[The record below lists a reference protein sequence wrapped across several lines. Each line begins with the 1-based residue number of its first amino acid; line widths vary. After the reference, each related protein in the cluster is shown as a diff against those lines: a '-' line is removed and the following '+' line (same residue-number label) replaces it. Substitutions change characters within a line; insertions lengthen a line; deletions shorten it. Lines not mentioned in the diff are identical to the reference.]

1 LLHVSFRTIHG
12 QVQKKYLKFKSSNSE
27 NLSNQTTVQLED
39 MARSEQTSPST
50 NSKAGSPFSRGAQHQ
65 AKRAAILS
73 RAAKLFNTKGA
84 RSTTLA
90 DVANKL
96 GLTKTSLYY
105 YVRTKEDLIYQ
116 CYQSALA
123 RLHMSLDEVEAETDD
138 SLERVLRAMERHIEI
153 SLDSLAGR
161 GDFYAAPLEIA
172 VLPVDHQEFLEQE
185 YLRMFKRF
193 RGYLRDGIEQGVIRQ
208 CHTTSTARALL
219 TALDWSFYW
228 LYEMPEAE
236 SKDAASKIRR
246 LFTEGLVPRDA
257 HFEWKNSHSGTS
269 AHASQGFNREAQN
282 RIKQEAFLRAGTH
295 HFNRKGFSGT
305 SLDDIAESLDV
316 SKGAFYY
323 HFANKEALLA
333 QCYEFTLDQFERIIS
348 QVEQSDLAPI
358 DKLGT
363 VCSEIFELQ
372 NSDQGPLI
380 RYNTITALPP
390 ELRRAVL
397 LRTDDTHAR
406 LGNMMA
412 AGISEGSIEHQSVLV
427 TRHLLFSAINAA
439 VGIDQWRRIDNLTS
453 AAHDF
458 FDVFFLGLKPR

>member
-1 LLHVSFRTIHG
+1 
-12 QVQKKYLKFKSSNSE
+12 
-27 NLSNQTTVQLED
+27 
-39 MARSEQTSPST
+39 MARSEQTSSSRS
-50 NSKAGSPFSRGAQHQ
+50 SKAGSPFSRGAQHQ

-105 YVRTKEDLIYQ
+105 YVRTKEDLIFQ

-123 RLHMSLDEVEAETDD
+123 KLHQSLDEVEAETDD

-153 SLDSLAGR
+153 SLDSLTSR
-161 GDFYAAPLEIA
+161 GDYYAAPLELA
-172 VLPVDHQEFLEQE
+172 VLPEANRALLEQE

-193 RGYLRDGIEQGVIRQ
+193 RGYIRDGIADGVIRD

-219 TALDWSFYW
+219 SALDWSFYW
-228 LYEMPEAE
+228 LYEMPADE
-236 SKDAASKIRR
+236 SKEAASKIRQ
-246 LFTEGLVPRDA
+246 LFTNGLVPRRSS
-257 HFEWKNSHSGTS
+257 FEWKNSHNSS
-269 AHASQGFNREAQN
+269 NAQPSQGFNREAQN
-282 RIKQEAFLRAGTH
+282 RIKQEAFLRAGTQ

-323 HFANKEALLA
+323 HFTNKEALLS
-333 QCYEFTLDQFERIIS
+333 QCYEFTLDQFERITS
-348 QVEQSDLAPI
+348 GVEQTDLSPI
-358 DKLGT
+358 DKLGA
-363 VCSEIFELQ
+363 VCTEIFELQ
-372 NSDQGPLI
+372 NSDRGPLI

-390 ELRRAVL
+390 DLRRAVL
-397 LRTDDTHAR
+397 HRTEEIHAK
-406 LGNMMA
+406 LGEMIA
-412 AGISEGSIEHQSVLV
+412 EGISEGSIENQSVLV
-427 TRHLLFSAINAA
+427 TRHLMVSAINAA
-439 VGIDQWRRIDNLTS
+439 VGIDQWRRLGDLTS

>member
-1 LLHVSFRTIHG
+1 
-12 QVQKKYLKFKSSNSE
+12 
-27 NLSNQTTVQLED
+27 
-39 MARSEQTSPST
+39 MARSEQTSSSRS
-50 NSKAGSPFSRGAQHQ
+50 SKAGSPFSRGAQHQ

-105 YVRTKEDLIYQ
+105 YVRTKEDLIFQ

-123 RLHMSLDEVEAETDD
+123 KLHQSLDEVEAETDD

-153 SLDSLAGR
+153 SLDSLTAR
-161 GDFYAAPLEIA
+161 GDYYAAPLELA
-172 VLPVDHQEFLEQE
+172 VLPEANRALLEQE

-193 RGYLRDGIEQGVIRQ
+193 RGYIRDGIADGVIRD

-219 TALDWSFYW
+219 SALDWSFYW
-228 LYEMPEAE
+228 LYEMPADE
-236 SKDAASKIRR
+236 SKEAASKIRQ
-246 LFTEGLVPRDA
+246 LFTNGLVPRRSS
-257 HFEWKNSHSGTS
+257 FEWKNSHNSS
-269 AHASQGFNREAQN
+269 NAQPSQGFNREAQN
-282 RIKQEAFLRAGTH
+282 RIKQEAFLRAGTQ

-323 HFANKEALLA
+323 HFANKEALLS
-333 QCYEFTLDQFERIIS
+333 QCYEFTLDQFERITS
-348 QVEQSDLAPI
+348 EVEQTDLSPI
-358 DKLGT
+358 DKLGA
-363 VCSEIFELQ
+363 VCIEIFELQ
-372 NSDQGPLI
+372 NSDRGPLI

-390 ELRRAVL
+390 DLRRAVL
-397 LRTDDTHAR
+397 HRTEEIHAK
-406 LGNMMA
+406 LGEVIA
-412 AGISEGSIEHQSVLV
+412 EGISEGSIENQSVLV
-427 TRHLLFSAINAA
+427 TRHLMVSAINAA
-439 VGIDQWRRIDNLTS
+439 VGIDQWRRLDDLTS

>member
-1 LLHVSFRTIHG
+1 
-12 QVQKKYLKFKSSNSE
+12 
-27 NLSNQTTVQLED
+27 
-39 MARSEQTSPST
+39 MARSEQTSSSRS
-50 NSKAGSPFSRGAQHQ
+50 SKAGSPFSRGAQHQ

-105 YVRTKEDLIYQ
+105 YVRTKEDLIFQ

-123 RLHMSLDEVEAETDD
+123 KLHQSLDEVEAETDD

-153 SLDSLAGR
+153 SLDSLTAR
-161 GDFYAAPLEIA
+161 GDYYAAPLELA
-172 VLPVDHQEFLEQE
+172 VLPEANRALLEQE

-193 RGYLRDGIEQGVIRQ
+193 RGYIRDGIADGVIRD

-219 TALDWSFYW
+219 SALDWSFYW
-228 LYEMPEAE
+228 LYEMPADE
-236 SKDAASKIRR
+236 SKEAASKIRQ
-246 LFTEGLVPRDA
+246 LFTNGLVPRRSS
-257 HFEWKNSHSGTS
+257 FEWKNSHNSS
-269 AHASQGFNREAQN
+269 NAQPSQGFNREAQN
-282 RIKQEAFLRAGTH
+282 RIKQEAFLRAGTQ

-323 HFANKEALLA
+323 HFANKEALLS
-333 QCYEFTLDQFERIIS
+333 QCYEFTLDQFERITS
-348 QVEQSDLAPI
+348 EVEQTDLSPI
-358 DKLGT
+358 DKLGA
-363 VCSEIFELQ
+363 VCTEIFELQ
-372 NSDQGPLI
+372 NSDRGPLI

-390 ELRRAVL
+390 DLRRAVL
-397 LRTDDTHAR
+397 HRTEEIHAK
-406 LGNMMA
+406 LGEMIA
-412 AGISEGSIEHQSVLV
+412 EGISEGSIENQSVLV
-427 TRHLLFSAINAA
+427 TRHLMVSAINAA
-439 VGIDQWRRIDNLTS
+439 VGIDQWRRLDDLTS

>member
-1 LLHVSFRTIHG
+1 MAHSEKTTTNRT
-12 QVQKKYLKFKSSNSE
+12 
-27 NLSNQTTVQLED
+27 
-39 MARSEQTSPST
+39 
-50 NSKAGSPFSRGAQHQ
+50 SKAGSPFSRGAQHQ

-123 RLHMSLDEVEAETDD
+123 RLHLSLDEVEAETDN

-161 GDFYAAPLEIA
+161 GDYYAAPLEIA
-172 VLPVDHQEFLEQE
+172 VLPADHQAFLEQE

-193 RGYLRDGIEQGVIRQ
+193 RGYLREGIAEGVIRE

-236 SKDAASKIRR
+236 SKDATNKIRK
-246 LFTEGLVPRDA
+246 LFTEGLAPRNID
-257 HFEWKNSHSGTS
+257 FEWKTRNTHSQ
-269 AHASQGFNREAQN
+269 AQPSQGFNREAQN
-282 RIKQEAFLRAGTH
+282 RIKQEAFLRAGTQ

-305 SLDDIAESLDV
+305 SLDDIAESLSV

-348 QVEQSDLAPI
+348 QVEHADLAPI
-358 DKLGT
+358 EKLCA
-363 VCSEIFELQ
+363 VCTEIFELQ
-372 NSDQGPLI
+372 NSDRGPLI

-390 ELRRAVL
+390 QLRRAVL
-397 LRTDDTHAR
+397 TRTDETHAR
-406 LGNMMA
+406 LGKMME
-412 AGISEGSIEHQSVLV
+412 AGISEQSIENQSVLL

-439 VGIDQWRRIDNLTS
+439 VGIDQWRRLDDVTR
-453 AAHDF
+453 AANDF

>member
-1 LLHVSFRTIHG
+1 
-12 QVQKKYLKFKSSNSE
+12 
-27 NLSNQTTVQLED
+27 
-39 MARSEQTSPST
+39 MARSEQTSSSRS
-50 NSKAGSPFSRGAQHQ
+50 SKAGSPFSRGAQHQ

-105 YVRTKEDLIYQ
+105 YVRTKEDLIFQ

-123 RLHMSLDEVEAETDD
+123 KLHQSLDEVEAETDD

-153 SLDSLAGR
+153 SLDSLTSR
-161 GDFYAAPLEIA
+161 GDYYAAPLELA
-172 VLPVDHQEFLEQE
+172 VLPEANRALLEQE

-193 RGYLRDGIEQGVIRQ
+193 RGYIRDGIADGVIRD

-219 TALDWSFYW
+219 SALDWSFYW
-228 LYEMPEAE
+228 LYEMPADE
-236 SKDAASKIRR
+236 SKEAASKIRQ
-246 LFTEGLVPRDA
+246 LFTNGLVPRRSS
-257 HFEWKNSHSGTS
+257 FEWKNSHNSS
-269 AHASQGFNREAQN
+269 NAQPSQGFNREAQN
-282 RIKQEAFLRAGTH
+282 RIKQEAFLRAGTQ

-323 HFANKEALLA
+323 HFANKEALLS
-333 QCYEFTLDQFERIIS
+333 QCYEFTLDQFERITS
-348 QVEQSDLAPI
+348 EVEQTDLSPI
-358 DKLGT
+358 DKLGA
-363 VCSEIFELQ
+363 VCTEIFELQ
-372 NSDQGPLI
+372 NSDRGPLI

-390 ELRRAVL
+390 DLRRAVL
-397 LRTDDTHAR
+397 HRTEEIHAK
-406 LGNMMA
+406 LGEMIA
-412 AGISEGSIEHQSVLV
+412 EGISEGSIENQSVLV
-427 TRHLLFSAINAA
+427 TRHLLVSAINAA
-439 VGIDQWRRIDNLTS
+439 VGIDQWRRLDDLTS

>member
-1 LLHVSFRTIHG
+1 
-12 QVQKKYLKFKSSNSE
+12 
-27 NLSNQTTVQLED
+27 
-39 MARSEQTSPST
+39 MARSEQTSSSRS
-50 NSKAGSPFSRGAQHQ
+50 SKAGSPFSRGAQHQ

-105 YVRTKEDLIYQ
+105 YVRTKEDLIFQ

-123 RLHMSLDEVEAETDD
+123 KLHQSLDEVEAETDD

-153 SLDSLAGR
+153 SLDSLTAR
-161 GDFYAAPLEIA
+161 GDYYAAPLELA
-172 VLPVDHQEFLEQE
+172 VLPEANRALLEQE

-193 RGYLRDGIEQGVIRQ
+193 RGYIRDGIADGVIRD

-219 TALDWSFYW
+219 SALDWSFYW
-228 LYEMPEAE
+228 LYEMPAAE
-236 SKDAASKIRR
+236 SNEAALKIRQ
-246 LFTEGLVPRDA
+246 LFTKGLVPRRSS
-257 HFEWKNSHSGTS
+257 FEWKNSHNSS
-269 AHASQGFNREAQN
+269 NAQPSQGFNREAQN
-282 RIKQEAFLRAGTH
+282 RIKQEAFLRAGTQ

-323 HFANKEALLA
+323 HFTNKEALLS
-333 QCYEFTLDQFERIIS
+333 QCYEFTLDQFERITLG
-348 QVEQSDLAPI
+348 VEQTDLSPI
-358 DKLGT
+358 DKLGA
-363 VCSEIFELQ
+363 VCTEIFELQ
-372 NSDQGPLI
+372 NSDRGPLI

-390 ELRRAVL
+390 DLRRAVL
-397 LRTDDTHAR
+397 HRTEEIHAK
-406 LGNMMA
+406 LGEMIA
-412 AGISEGSIEHQSVLV
+412 EGISEGSIENQSVLV
-427 TRHLLFSAINAA
+427 TRHLMVSAINAA
-439 VGIDQWRRIDNLTS
+439 VGIDQWRRLDDLTS

>member
-1 LLHVSFRTIHG
+1 
-12 QVQKKYLKFKSSNSE
+12 
-27 NLSNQTTVQLED
+27 
-39 MARSEQTSPST
+39 MARTEQTSPSR

-105 YVRTKEDLIYQ
+105 YVRTKEDLIFQ

-123 RLHMSLDEVEAETDD
+123 RLHQSLDEVEAETDD

-153 SLDSLAGR
+153 SLDSLADR
-161 GDFYAAPLEIA
+161 GDYYAAPLEIA
-172 VLPVDHQEFLEQE
+172 VLPEANRALLEQE

-193 RGYLRDGIEQGVIRQ
+193 RGYLRDGITEGVIRD

-219 TALDWSFYW
+219 SALDWSFYW
-228 LYEMPEAE
+228 LYEMPAAE
-236 SKDAASKIRR
+236 SKEAASKIRQ
-246 LFTEGLVPRDA
+246 LFTNGLVPRRSA
-257 HFEWKNSHSGTS
+257 FEWKNSHNS
-269 AHASQGFNREAQN
+269 ANAQPSQGFNREAQN
-282 RIKQEAFLRAGTH
+282 RIKQEAFLRAGTQ

-323 HFANKEALLA
+323 HFANKEALLS
-333 QCYEFTLDQFERIIS
+333 QCYEFTLDQFERITS
-348 QVEQSDLAPI
+348 EVEQTDLSPI
-358 DKLGT
+358 DKLGA
-363 VCSEIFELQ
+363 VCTEIFELQ
-372 NSDQGPLI
+372 NSDRGPLI

-390 ELRRAVL
+390 DLRRAVL
-397 LRTDDTHAR
+397 HRTEEIHAK
-406 LGNMMA
+406 LGEVIA
-412 AGISEGSIEHQSVLV
+412 KGISEGSIENQSVLV
-427 TRHLLFSAINAA
+427 TRHLMVSAINAA
-439 VGIDQWRRIDNLTS
+439 VGIDQWRRLDDLTS

-458 FDVFFLGLKPR
+458 FDVFFFGLKPR

>member
-1 LLHVSFRTIHG
+1 
-12 QVQKKYLKFKSSNSE
+12 
-27 NLSNQTTVQLED
+27 
-39 MARSEQTSPST
+39 MARSEQTSPSR

-105 YVRTKEDLIYQ
+105 YVRTKEDLIFQ

-123 RLHMSLDEVEAETDD
+123 KLHQSLDEVEAETDD

-153 SLDSLAGR
+153 SLDSLTAR
-161 GDFYAAPLEIA
+161 GDYYAAPLELA
-172 VLPVDHQEFLEQE
+172 VLPEANRALLEQE

-193 RGYLRDGIEQGVIRQ
+193 RGYIRDGIADGVIRD

-219 TALDWSFYW
+219 SALDWSFYW
-228 LYEMPEAE
+228 LYEMPADE
-236 SKDAASKIRR
+236 SKEAASKIRQ
-246 LFTEGLVPRDA
+246 LFTNGLVPRRSS
-257 HFEWKNSHSGTS
+257 FEWKNSHNSS
-269 AHASQGFNREAQN
+269 NAQPSQGFNREAQN
-282 RIKQEAFLRAGTH
+282 RIKQEAFLRAGTQ

-323 HFANKEALLA
+323 HFTNKEALLS
-333 QCYEFTLDQFERIIS
+333 QCYEFTLDQFERITS
-348 QVEQSDLAPI
+348 GVEQTDLSPI
-358 DKLGT
+358 DKLGA
-363 VCSEIFELQ
+363 VCTEIFELQ
-372 NSDQGPLI
+372 NSDRGPLI

-390 ELRRAVL
+390 DLRRAVL
-397 LRTDDTHAR
+397 HRTEEIHAK
-406 LGNMMA
+406 LGDMMA
-412 AGISEGSIEHQSVLV
+412 KGISEGSIENQNVLV
-427 TRHLLFSAINAA
+427 TRHLMVSAINAA
-439 VGIDQWRRIDNLTS
+439 VGIDQWRRLDDLTS

>member
-1 LLHVSFRTIHG
+1 
-12 QVQKKYLKFKSSNSE
+12 
-27 NLSNQTTVQLED
+27 
-39 MARSEQTSPST
+39 MARSEQTSSSRS
-50 NSKAGSPFSRGAQHQ
+50 SKAGSPFSRGAQHQ

-105 YVRTKEDLIYQ
+105 YVRTKEDLIFQ

-123 RLHMSLDEVEAETDD
+123 KLHQSLDEVEAETDD

-153 SLDSLAGR
+153 SLDSLTSR
-161 GDFYAAPLEIA
+161 GDYYAAPLELA
-172 VLPVDHQEFLEQE
+172 VLPEANRALLEQE

-193 RGYLRDGIEQGVIRQ
+193 RGYIRDGIADGVIRD

-219 TALDWSFYW
+219 SALDWSFYW
-228 LYEMPEAE
+228 LYEMPADE
-236 SKDAASKIRR
+236 SKEAASKIRQ
-246 LFTEGLVPRDA
+246 LFTNGLIPRRSS
-257 HFEWKNSHSGTS
+257 FQWKNSHNSS
-269 AHASQGFNREAQN
+269 NAQPSQGFNREAQN
-282 RIKQEAFLRAGTH
+282 RIKQEAFLRAGTQ

-305 SLDDIAESLDV
+305 SLDHIAESLDV

-323 HFANKEALLA
+323 HFANKEALLS
-333 QCYEFTLDQFERIIS
+333 QCYEFTLDQFERITS
-348 QVEQSDLAPI
+348 EVEQTELSPI

-363 VCSEIFELQ
+363 VCTEIFELQ
-372 NSDQGPLI
+372 NSDRGPLI

-390 ELRRAVL
+390 DLRRAVL
-397 LRTDDTHAR
+397 RRTEEIHAK
-406 LGNMMA
+406 LGEMIA
-412 AGISEGSIEHQSVLV
+412 EGISEGSIENQSVLV
-427 TRHLLFSAINAA
+427 TRHLMVSAINAA
-439 VGIDQWRRIDNLTS
+439 VGIDQWRRLDDLTS

>member
-1 LLHVSFRTIHG
+1 
-12 QVQKKYLKFKSSNSE
+12 
-27 NLSNQTTVQLED
+27 
-39 MARSEQTSPST
+39 MAHSEQTSSSRS
-50 NSKAGSPFSRGAQHQ
+50 SKAGSPFSRGAQHQ

-105 YVRTKEDLIYQ
+105 YVRTKEDLIFQ

-123 RLHMSLDEVEAETDD
+123 KLHQSLDEVEAETDD

-153 SLDSLAGR
+153 SLDSLTAR
-161 GDFYAAPLEIA
+161 GDYYAAPLELA
-172 VLPVDHQEFLEQE
+172 VLPEANRALLEQE

-193 RGYLRDGIEQGVIRQ
+193 RGYIRDGIADGVIRD

-219 TALDWSFYW
+219 SALDWSFYW
-228 LYEMPEAE
+228 LYEMPADE
-236 SKDAASKIRR
+236 SKEAASKIRQ
-246 LFTEGLVPRDA
+246 LFTNGLVPRRSS
-257 HFEWKNSHSGTS
+257 FEWKNSHNSS
-269 AHASQGFNREAQN
+269 NAQPSQGFNREAQN
-282 RIKQEAFLRAGTH
+282 RIKQEAFLRAGTQ

-323 HFANKEALLA
+323 HFANKEALLS
-333 QCYEFTLDQFERIIS
+333 QCYEFTLDQFERITS
-348 QVEQSDLAPI
+348 EVEQTDLSPI
-358 DKLGT
+358 DKLGA
-363 VCSEIFELQ
+363 VCAEIFELQ
-372 NSDQGPLI
+372 NSDRGPLI

-390 ELRRAVL
+390 DLRRAVL
-397 LRTDDTHAR
+397 HRTEEIHAK
-406 LGNMMA
+406 LGEMIA
-412 AGISEGSIEHQSVLV
+412 EGISEGSIENQSVLV
-427 TRHLLFSAINAA
+427 TRHLMVSAINAA
-439 VGIDQWRRIDNLTS
+439 VGIDQWRRLDDLTS

>member
-1 LLHVSFRTIHG
+1 
-12 QVQKKYLKFKSSNSE
+12 
-27 NLSNQTTVQLED
+27 
-39 MARSEQTSPST
+39 MARSEQTSS
-50 NSKAGSPFSRGAQHQ
+50 SRSSIAGSPFSRGAQHQ

-105 YVRTKEDLIYQ
+105 YVRTKEDLIFQ

-123 RLHMSLDEVEAETDD
+123 RLHQSLDEVEAETDD

-153 SLDSLAGR
+153 SLDSLTAR
-161 GDFYAAPLEIA
+161 GDYYAAPLELA
-172 VLPVDHQEFLEQE
+172 VLPEANRALLEQE

-193 RGYLRDGIEQGVIRQ
+193 RGYIRDGIADGVIRD

-219 TALDWSFYW
+219 SALDWSFYW
-228 LYEMPEAE
+228 LYEMPANE
-236 SKDAASKIRR
+236 SKEAASKIRQ
-246 LFTEGLVPRDA
+246 LFTNGLVPRRSS
-257 HFEWKNSHSGTS
+257 FEWKNSHNSS
-269 AHASQGFNREAQN
+269 NAQPSQGFNREAQN
-282 RIKQEAFLRAGTH
+282 RIKQEAFLRAGTQ

-323 HFANKEALLA
+323 HFANKEALLS
-333 QCYEFTLDQFERIIS
+333 QCYEFTLDQFERITS
-348 QVEQSDLAPI
+348 EVEQTDLSPI
-358 DKLGT
+358 DKLGA
-363 VCSEIFELQ
+363 VCIEIFELQ
-372 NSDQGPLI
+372 NSDRGPLI

-390 ELRRAVL
+390 DLRRAVL
-397 LRTDDTHAR
+397 HRTEEIHAK
-406 LGNMMA
+406 LGEVIA
-412 AGISEGSIEHQSVLV
+412 EGISEGSIENQSVLV
-427 TRHLLFSAINAA
+427 TRHLMVSAINAA
-439 VGIDQWRRIDNLTS
+439 VGIDQWRRLDDLKS

>member
-1 LLHVSFRTIHG
+1 
-12 QVQKKYLKFKSSNSE
+12 
-27 NLSNQTTVQLED
+27 
-39 MARSEQTSPST
+39 MARSEQTSSSRS
-50 NSKAGSPFSRGAQHQ
+50 SKAGSPFSRGAQHQ

-105 YVRTKEDLIYQ
+105 YVRTKEDLIFQ

-123 RLHMSLDEVEAETDD
+123 RLHQSLDEVEAETDD

-153 SLDSLAGR
+153 SLDSLTAR
-161 GDFYAAPLEIA
+161 GDYYAAPLELA
-172 VLPVDHQEFLEQE
+172 VLPEANRALLEQE

-193 RGYLRDGIEQGVIRQ
+193 RGYIRDGIADGVIRD

-219 TALDWSFYW
+219 SALDWSFYW
-228 LYEMPEAE
+228 LYEMPADE
-236 SKDAASKIRR
+236 SKEAASKIRQ
-246 LFTEGLVPRDA
+246 LFTNGLVPRRSS
-257 HFEWKNSHSGTS
+257 FEWKNNHNSSN
-269 AHASQGFNREAQN
+269 AQPSQGFNREAQN
-282 RIKQEAFLRAGTH
+282 RIKQEAFLRAGTQ

-323 HFANKEALLA
+323 HFANKEALLS
-333 QCYEFTLDQFERIIS
+333 QCYEFTLDQFEHITS
-348 QVEQSDLAPI
+348 EVEQTDLSPI
-358 DKLGT
+358 DKLGA
-363 VCSEIFELQ
+363 VCTEIFELQ
-372 NSDQGPLI
+372 NSDRGPLI

-390 ELRRAVL
+390 DLRRAVL
-397 LRTDDTHAR
+397 HRTEEIHAK
-406 LGNMMA
+406 LGEMIA
-412 AGISEGSIEHQSVLV
+412 EGISEGSIENQSVLV
-427 TRHLLFSAINAA
+427 TRHLMVSAINAA
-439 VGIDQWRRIDNLTS
+439 VGIDQWRRLDDLTS

>member
-1 LLHVSFRTIHG
+1 
-12 QVQKKYLKFKSSNSE
+12 
-27 NLSNQTTVQLED
+27 
-39 MARSEQTSPST
+39 MARSEQTSSSRS
-50 NSKAGSPFSRGAQHQ
+50 SKAGSPFSRGAQHQ

-105 YVRTKEDLIYQ
+105 YVRTKEDLIFQ

-123 RLHMSLDEVEAETDD
+123 KLHQSLDEVEAETDD

-153 SLDSLAGR
+153 SLDSLTSR
-161 GDFYAAPLEIA
+161 GDYYAAPLELA
-172 VLPVDHQEFLEQE
+172 VLPEANRALLEQE

-193 RGYLRDGIEQGVIRQ
+193 RGYIRDGIADGVIRD

-219 TALDWSFYW
+219 SALDWSFYW
-228 LYEMPEAE
+228 LYEMPADE
-236 SKDAASKIRR
+236 SKEAASKIRQ
-246 LFTEGLVPRDA
+246 LFTNGLVPRRSS
-257 HFEWKNSHSGTS
+257 FEWKNSHNSS
-269 AHASQGFNREAQN
+269 NAQPSQGFNREAQN
-282 RIKQEAFLRAGTH
+282 RIKQEAFLRAGTQ

-323 HFANKEALLA
+323 HFTNKEALLS
-333 QCYEFTLDQFERIIS
+333 QCYEFTLDQFERITS
-348 QVEQSDLAPI
+348 GVEQTDLSPI
-358 DKLGT
+358 NKLGA
-363 VCSEIFELQ
+363 VCTEIFELQ
-372 NSDQGPLI
+372 NSDRGPLI

-390 ELRRAVL
+390 DLRRAVL
-397 LRTDDTHAR
+397 HRTEEIHAK
-406 LGNMMA
+406 LGEMIA
-412 AGISEGSIEHQSVLV
+412 EGISEGSIENQSVLV
-427 TRHLLFSAINAA
+427 TRHLMVSAINAA
-439 VGIDQWRRIDNLTS
+439 VGIDQWRRLGDLTS